1 MSARSL
7 IRKVKQL
14 VGLSD
19 GTGSEAETPSHETEE
34 TDVTVERE
42 PESAATNAETG
53 TTTPTDEETEA
64 EPPEEPAA
72 ETGESVE
79 KIKGIGPTY
88 RDRLEASG
96 LGTVPEL
103 AESDAETVAEVAQ
116 TSEGR
121 AAEWI
126 RRAKNR

>member
-1 MSARSL
+1 MSAKSL

-19 GTGSEAETPSHETEE
+19 GSGSEPDAAPSE

-42 PESAATNAETG
+42 PESAVTDADTETTG
-53 TTTPTDEETEA
+53 ETEPEEDDESA
-64 EPPEEPAA
+64 SEEPAA
-72 ETGESVE
+72 GSAESVE

-88 RDRLEASG
+88 RERLEASG

-116 TSEGR
+116 TTEGR
-121 AAEWI
+121 AEEWI
-126 RRAKNR
+126 RRAENR